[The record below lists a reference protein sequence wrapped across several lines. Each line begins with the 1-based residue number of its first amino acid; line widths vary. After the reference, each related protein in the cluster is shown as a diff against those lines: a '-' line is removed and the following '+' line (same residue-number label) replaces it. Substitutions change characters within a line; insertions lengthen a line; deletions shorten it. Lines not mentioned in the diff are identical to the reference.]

1 MRPSPARFFCPG
13 CVASKQIPRP
23 NRLLSKVS
31 RDSTMQREYAI
42 RQIAKREGFS
52 LEKHGEDSYRLINE
66 RLNVIVFGLDG
77 VPLETIASF
86 LEKPE
91 SLANSPD
98 AHLLLPTYALMAC
111 ARSPC
116 GFSFSFS
123 ITFV

>member
-1 MRPSPARFFCPG
+1 MRPGPGRKTGPG

-98 AHLLLPTYALMAC
+98 AHH
-111 ARSPC
+111 R
-116 GFSFSFS
+116 
-123 ITFV
+123 

>member
-1 MRPSPARFFCPG
+1 MRPGPGRKTGPG

-66 RLNVIVFGLDG
+66 D
-77 VPLETIASF
+77 
-86 LEKPE
+86 
-91 SLANSPD
+91 
-98 AHLLLPTYALMAC
+98 
-111 ARSPC
+111 
-116 GFSFSFS
+116 
-123 ITFV
+123 

>member
-1 MRPSPARFFCPG
+1 LIALCKLTSFTAPAVLTYSRTI
-13 CVASKQIPRP
+13 IPVCAIEAPAKWCWTVGALR
-23 NRLLSKVS
+23 NG
-31 RDSTMQREYAI
+31 RDNMQREYAI

-98 AHLLLPTYALMAC
+98 AHH
-111 ARSPC
+111 R
-116 GFSFSFS
+116 
-123 ITFV
+123 

>member
-1 MRPSPARFFCPG
+1 LADVAHSAYISGHSRHPG
-13 CVASKQIPRP
+13 
-23 NRLLSKVS
+23 NHG
-31 RDSTMQREYAI
+31 YAI

-98 AHLLLPTYALMAC
+98 AHH
-111 ARSPC
+111 R
-116 GFSFSFS
+116 
-123 ITFV
+123 